1 MQHFSIS
8 YYDGR
13 LSFSHDA
20 TLTLMPDHW
29 LIHYVVESGELQAV
43 KWNLENITTD
53 QNFTTLFIFRYGNFP
68 QQTIE
73 CKEDALLAALKEKYS
88 SKVFFEKKLTNI
100 FKQNNTILIGLVLFL
115 LALLGAAY
123 WYILPFVAEKIASN
137 IPESVEKRLGDSM
150 YEGMIAGYTVD
161 DSLTRIVNDFA
172 KSINFKTAY
181 PITVTVVKENE
192 VNAFALPGGHI
203 VVFDK
208 ILLKMKS
215 KEELAALL
223 GHEVAHV
230 HYRHSLK
237 SIFRSLAG
245 YLFISM
251 LLNDINGIAA
261 VLADNSN
268 MLVNLTYSRELE
280 TEADKKAMRVIQ
292 SNGISLKGFVDLFQ
306 LLKDNASSISQY
318 EILSSHPL
326 TEERITYAK
335 AMAREQTGIRDQ
347 SQLQRK
353 WIDIG
358 IIHAK

>member
-13 LSFSHDA
+13 LSVSHDA
-20 TLTLMPDHW
+20 TLSLMPDHW
-29 LIHYVVESGELQAV
+29 LIHYVDESEELQSV
-43 KWNLENITTD
+43 KWKVENITTD
-53 QNFTTLFIFRYGNFP
+53 QNFTTLLIFRYGDSP

-73 CKEDALLAALKEKYS
+73 FKEQALLLALKEKYP
-88 SKVFFEKKLTNI
+88 SKVFFEKRLTNI
-100 FKQNNTILIGLVLFL
+100 FKQNNTILVSLVLFL

-123 WYILPFVAEKIASN
+123 LYILPFVAEKIASN

-150 YEGMIAGYTVD
+150 YEGMITAYTVD
-161 DSLTRIVNDFA
+161 DSLTRTVNDFA

-237 SIFRSLAG
+237 SMFRSLAG
-245 YLFISM
+245 YLFISL

-261 VLADNSN
+261 VMADNSN

-280 TEADKKAMRVIQ
+280 NEADKKAMTMIQ
-292 SNGISLKGFVDLFQ
+292 SNGIGLKGFVDLFQ
-306 LLKDNASSISQY
+306 LLRESAGDGGQY

-326 TEERITYAK
+326 TEERIIDAK
-335 AMAREQTGIRDQ
+335 AMVREQTGIRDQ
-347 SQLQRK
+347 SELQRK
-353 WIDIG
+353 WLNIG
-358 IIHAK
+358 INKPD

>member
-8 YYDGR
+8 YYDGK
-13 LSFSHDA
+13 LSVSHNA

-29 LIHYVVESGELQAV
+29 LIHYVDESEELQSV
-43 KWNLENITTD
+43 KWKLENIITD
-53 QNFTTLFIFRYGNFP
+53 QNFTTLFIFRYGDFP

-73 CKEDALLAALKEKYS
+73 CKEEGLLTALKEKYP
-88 SKVFFEKKLTNI
+88 SKVFFKKRLTHI
-100 FKQNNTILIGLVLFL
+100 FRQNNTILIGLVVFV
-115 LALLGAAY
+115 LALLGATY
-123 WYILPFVAEKIASN
+123 LYVLPFIAEKIASN
-137 IPESVEKRLGDSM
+137 IPESVEKKLGDSI
-150 YEGMIAGYTVD
+150 YEGMIAGYTID
-161 DSLTRIVNDFA
+161 HSLTHKVNDFA
-172 KSINFKTAY
+172 RSIDFKTAY
-181 PITVTVVKENE
+181 PITVTVVKEND

-208 ILLKMKS
+208 ILSKMKS

-237 SIFRSLAG
+237 SMFRTLAG
-245 YLFISM
+245 YLFISL

-280 TEADKKAMRVIQ
+280 TDADKKAMAVIQ

-306 LLKDNASSISQY
+306 LLKNNTGSAGQY

-347 SQLQRK
+347 SELQRK
-353 WIDIG
+353 WINIG
-358 IIHAK
+358 IK

>member
-8 YYDGR
+8 YYDGK
-13 LSFSHDA
+13 LSVSHDA
-20 TLTLMPDHW
+20 TLTLMSDHW
-29 LIHYVVESGELQAV
+29 LIHYVDELEELQSV
-43 KWNLENITTD
+43 KWKLENITTD
-53 QNFTTLFIFRYGNFP
+53 QNFTTLLIFRYGDFP

-73 CKEDALLAALKEKYS
+73 CKDEVLLPALNEKYPA
-88 SKVFFEKKLTNI
+88 KVFLEKKLTHI
-100 FKQNNTILIGLVLFL
+100 FRKNNAILVSMVLFL
-115 LALLGAAY
+115 LALLAVAY
-123 WYILPFVAEKIASN
+123 LYIMPFVAEKIASN
-137 IPESVEKRLGDSM
+137 IPESVEKRLGDSI
-150 YEGMIAGYTVD
+150 YDGMIAGYTVD
-161 DSLTRIVNDFA
+161 DSLTRAVNDFA

-203 VVFDK
+203 VVFDQ

-237 SIFRSLAG
+237 SMFRTLAG
-245 YLFISM
+245 YLFISL

-280 TEADKKAMRVIQ
+280 ADADKKAMTVIQ

-306 LLKDNASSISQY
+306 LLKNNADAAGQY

-326 TEERITYAK
+326 TDERITYAK

-347 SQLQRK
+347 SELQRK
-353 WIDIG
+353 WVSIG
-358 IIHAK
+358 IK